1 MYKVDNAIILA
12 AGASSRFAP
21 LSYEMPKG
29 LVVVRGEVLIERQ
42 IKQIKEKGIDEI
54 IVVTGYQSE
63 KFNYLSEKFGVKIIQ
78 NTQYDRRNN
87 NSSIYVVRDYLKN
100 SYICSVDNYF
110 NENPF
115 EKYVEDSYY
124 SVLYSKEF
132 IDEWCV
138 TYDDE
143 EYITGV
149 KIGAEDSWYML
160 GHTFWNEN
168 FSKRF
173 KEILELVY
181 DDENTYDLLW
191 ESIYL
196 NHLDT
201 LKMKIRKYPDNF
213 IFEFDSLNELR
224 EFDISYIGDT
234 RSKIIKSIALKLNCL
249 ESELN
254 NFVATKDF
262 IKANGFDFNFNNKIF
277 HYDYETKKLV
287 QKGENND

>member
-87 NSSIYVVRDYLKN
+87 NSSIYAVRDYLKN

-110 NENPF
+110 NENAF
-115 EKYVEDSYY
+115 EKYVEESYY

-132 IDEWCV
+132 INEWCV
-138 TYDDE
+138 SYDKE

-160 GHTFWNEN
+160 GHTFWNEK
-168 FSKRF
+168 FSKIF
-173 KEILELVY
+173 IEILESIY
-181 DDENTYDLLW
+181 DDEDTHDLLW

-196 NHLDT
+196 NNLDK
-201 LKMKIRKYPDNF
+201 LKMKIRKYPSDY

-224 EFDISYIGDT
+224 EFDNSYISDT
-234 RSKIIKSIALKLNCL
+234 RSKIIKSIAEKFNCL
-249 ESELN
+249 ESDLT

-262 IKANGFDFNFNNKIF
+262 IKANGFDFTFKNQVF
-277 HYDYETKKLV
+277 HYDYETKNLV
-287 QKGENND
+287 EKGGNK